1 MEKLV
6 YVTNYSSTA
15 SGPPS
20 LTREGFCEPSLSAT
34 DVCAIGNCYDIGQSG
49 TPVPTIKKD
58 DRRMHGVSRY
68 LSRVAEGVD
77 PYRITFLSSLFSF
90 LFPLSTA
97 NYSLFNI
104 HYSLFIT
111 FSLSSRRT
119 RGRRLRSCCRRTR
132 SSACPQD
139 RRADTA
145 AQRNVRGSCE
155 DTYSP

>member
-1 MEKLV
+1 MSQTTHPPQAVPLPSQGK
-6 YVTNYSSTA
+6 A
-15 SGPPS
+15 S
-20 LTREGFCEPSLSAT
+20 
-34 DVCAIGNCYDIGQSG
+34 
-49 TPVPTIKKD
+49 
-58 DRRMHGVSRY
+58 VSRAFRQQTY
-68 LSRVAEGVD
+68 VQLVTVTTLDSRGRLSLQSKKMTDGCTAFPVIFLGSPRASTPTVSL
-77 PYRITFLSSLFSF
+77 FSLLSSLFSF

-132 SSACPQD
+132 SSACQPG